1 MIPREVTIGRA
12 PDNDIQCGANCMT
25 VSNHH
30 ALIYSNGNRLMY
42 EDTSTNGTLINNV
55 LVHKSTMAL
64 RYGDTILLAG
74 RVPLRWEKICMFFPA
89 DELRRASAG
98 TQNAPSRTSTEM
110 YVETSYAGNN
120 PLEDSSASAPSGKY
134 STDVEITRFNWGAF
148 FLYPLWGFANGMWWL
163 FFLSIIIGLFWPIP
177 NIVFGIMGSK
187 WAWRSK
193 QWRNIEH
200 FVSVQRSWK
209 RWGIGL
215 FIAGLVIMFLWFIVA
230 VALVSA
236 LANF

>member
-1 MIPREVTIGRA
+1 MIQRKVTIGRA
-12 PDNDIQCGANCMT
+12 PDNDIQCGANCLE

-30 ALIYSNGNRLMY
+30 ASIYSNGNNLMF

-55 LVHKSTMAL
+55 RIHHDTTAL

-74 RVPLRWEKICMFFPA
+74 RVPLNWEQINQFFSA
-89 DELRRASAG
+89 NEQRRSSVG
-98 TQNAPSRTSTEM
+98 TQYAPVRGGAEM
-110 YVETSYAGNN
+110 NNGMSYAGNN
-120 PLEDSSASAPSGKY
+120 PLSDSSESKPSGMY
-134 STDVEITRFNWGAF
+134 SVEVEITRFNWGAF

-163 FFLSIIIGLFWPIP
+163 FFLAIFIGVFWPIP

-193 QWRNIEH
+193 HWRNIEH

-215 FIAGLVIMFLWFIVA
+215 FIAGVVIALLWFVLFA
-230 VALVSA
+230 ALFSA
-236 LANF
+236 LLNF